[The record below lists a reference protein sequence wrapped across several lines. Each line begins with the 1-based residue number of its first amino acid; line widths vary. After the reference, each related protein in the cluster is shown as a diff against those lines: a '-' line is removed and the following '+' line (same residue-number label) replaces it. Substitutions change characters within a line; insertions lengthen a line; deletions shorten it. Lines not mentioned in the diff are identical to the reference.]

1 MMNILSFAIDII
13 LAAYIGREV
22 VRFIPQY
29 RQLKLDLAHGDTRA
43 RTRVY
48 LQALKFEW
56 ISALMAVL
64 ALRFDWSK
72 FNPQLLGLEN
82 SSWIQH
88 LAVPDG
94 MGKALI
100 GGLFGGVALG
110 GVVFA
115 VARMAANRRPA
126 APPAPEAPPSWRSR
140 LLPDF
145 TALIPVTMR
154 ERWLWV
160 VVALSAGV
168 CEEVVFRGWLLAT
181 LHSPVG
187 VAGTALIV
195 AGAAIFGLAHLYQ
208 KAVGVI
214 ATGFAGL
221 LFCIL
226 YVKTGSLLVPILLHC
241 LIDVRFAILP
251 APRTAPTQT
260 AYA

>member
-1 MMNILSFAIDII
+1 MNNIASIALDLIL
-13 LAAYIGREV
+13 LVYIAWESI
-22 VRFIPQY
+22 RFIPQY
-29 RQLKLDLAHGDTRA
+29 RQLKLDVAKGDARA

-56 ISALMAVL
+56 ISALMAAL

-72 FNPQLLGLEN
+72 FNPRLLGLEN
-82 SSWIQH
+82 SSWIQQ

-94 MGKALI
+94 MGKALL

-115 VARMAANRRPA
+115 VARLVANRRPA

-145 TALIPVTMR
+145 TALIPVTTR

-160 VVALSAGV
+160 AVALSAGI
-168 CEEVVFRGWLLAT
+168 CEEIVFRGWLLAT

-187 VAGTALIV
+187 LAGTWLIV
-195 AGAAIFGLAHLYQ
+195 VAAAVFGLAHLYQ
-208 KAVGVI
+208 KAMGVLL
-214 ATGFAGL
+214 TGFVGL
-221 LFCIL
+221 LFCLL
-226 YVKTGSLLVPILLHC
+226 YFKTGSLLVPILLHC

-251 APRTAPTQT
+251 APRTAQTQT